1 MSQTPDPQAADK
13 LHAAPLP
20 PYLVTRYNGW
30 RATSYLENQVWYR
43 RLAEDGQNPRIMAI
57 ACCDSR
63 IDVTGIFT
71 AEAGEIFLHRN
82 IANVVP
88 PYLPDGDPHGTSA
101 ALEYGVAVL
110 RVAHVI
116 VIGHSDCGGVQ
127 GCYNMC
133 AGHAPELQ
141 AKGSFVGRWLEIL
154 RPGYER
160 IKDIGDVTEA
170 VHALEKETVVI
181 SLENLWEFPFVREAV
196 DAGRLS
202 LHGLWVDIGSG
213 TLEHYL
219 PDEGGF
225 VPVSGK

>member
-1 MSQTPDPQAADK
+1 M
-13 LHAAPLP
+13 
-20 PYLVTRYNGW
+20 
-30 RATSYLENQVWYR
+30 
-43 RLAEDGQNPRIMAI
+43 
-57 ACCDSR
+57 
-63 IDVTGIFT
+63 
-71 AEAGEIFLHRN
+71 
-82 IANVVP
+82 
-88 PYLPDGDPHGTSA
+88 
-101 ALEYGVAVL
+101 AVL